1 MLSFIVAIRN
11 LLLKFFYRIFRPLI
25 FLMEPETAHYSMKRV
40 GVILGSNFLTRFI
53 TALFFDYGHKSL
65 NTTVDGVSYRNPV
78 GLSAGF
84 DKDGELTNIYP
95 SIGFGLAELGS
106 FTGEVCP
113 GNPGRR
119 LFRMVK
125 SKSILVWYGLNNQG
139 AEKISSRLRGQ
150 DFGRLRVGVNA
161 AKSNLSPIFDLQES
175 VDDYI
180 KTMTHFIDIGD
191 YFTINISCPNTQD
204 GEPFVI
210 KENLDALF
218 TAVNE
223 QIRTKTDRPIY
234 LKLAADMEIKDVNT
248 ILDACMEHKLDGV
261 VLTNLAKP
269 KYNQEHIP
277 EELPNNQGLLPE
289 GKGAMSGLPLQRIS
303 TDVIRHVYRYTQGQM
318 TIIGV
323 GGIFSA
329 KDAYEKI
336 TSGAS
341 LLHMITTM
349 IFDGPQN
356 ISEINRGLVKLLK
369 KDGFNSISEAVG
381 SRNPLTR
388 TAYQMR
394 QDQLTLD
401 ARKAAKQGVTVKPEV
416 PEPQKVEVEVAQ
428 ADSDKDE
435 QTKSVA

>member
-1 MLSFIVAIRN
+1 MSFIIGLRN
-11 LLLKFFYRIFRPLI
+11 FILHMLYRGLRPLI
-25 FLMEPETAHYSMKRV
+25 FLMEPENAHYTLKRV
-40 GVILGSNFLTRFI
+40 GVFLGSNFITRML
-53 TALFFDYGHKSL
+53 TALFFDYNHKAL
-65 NTTVDGVSYRNPV
+65 NTEVNGIKYRNPV

-95 SIGFGLAELGS
+95 SLGFGLAELGS

-125 SKSILVWYGLNNQG
+125 SKSIVVWYGLNNQG
-139 AEKISSRLRGQ
+139 AEKIAGRLVGAK
-150 DFGRLRVGVNA
+150 FGRLRVGINA
-161 AKSNLSPIFDLQES
+161 AKSNITPEFELQES
-175 VDDYI
+175 IADYL
-180 KTMTHFIDIGD
+180 KTMTAFKDIGD

-204 GEPFVI
+204 GEPFVDRG
-210 KENLDALF
+210 NLDALLS
-218 TAVNE
+218 AVNE
-223 QIRTKTDRPIY
+223 NIRPLTSRPIY
-234 LKLAADMEIKDVNT
+234 VKLAADLEIEEINT
-248 ILDACMEHKLDGV
+248 IIDACMDHNMEGV

-269 KYNQEHIP
+269 EVNEEHLP
-277 EELPNNQGLLPE
+277 EEYPSNKGQLPK

-303 TDVIRHVYRYTQGQM
+303 TKVVRHVYRRTRGKL
-318 TIIGV
+318 TIVGV

-369 KDGFNSISEAVG
+369 QDGFSCISEAVG
-381 SRNPLTR
+381 SRNPLPPIEQ
-388 TAYQMR
+388 AEAPVA
-394 QDQLTLD
+394 D
-401 ARKAAKQGVTVKPEV
+401 AN
-416 PEPQKVEVEVAQ
+416 KVA
-428 ADSDKDE
+428 
-435 QTKSVA
+435 